1 MNQFR
6 FSGTG
11 REYFGIWIVNL
22 LLTVVTLGIYSA
34 WAKVRKKRYFYG
46 NTWLA
51 ESNFDYHGNP
61 IAILK
66 GRVIAFVAFVGYTLA
81 TQFSP
86 KLGAAILLALMPAIP
101 WLIVRSFAFNAVNS
115 SYRNLRF
122 HFSGRYRDVFFAIAP
137 FFLAP
142 AATLLLPQIDPKK
155 PPHGLWEIW
164 PLFVAPLLLALFYPY
179 IVGKLRLLH
188 VNGTRYGTAHFE
200 CRATI
205 GRFYGVYA
213 LAGLLFVGLIVVFV
227 LAMTPLVMLGPIL
240 AMVAM
245 PAMYLAFGAIL
256 FGYTQARVGN
266 LVFNATWLEGRAH
279 LVSKLSAR
287 RLAWIYATNLFA
299 IVPSIGLMIPWA
311 ATRTARY
318 RADCLALECEGG
330 LDSFVGDISKD
341 VSATGEEI
349 GTMFDVDLSL

>member
-6 FSGTG
+6 FTGTG

-22 LLTVVTLGIYSA
+22 LLTVITLGIYSA
-34 WAKVRKKRYFYG
+34 WAKVRRKRYFYG

-66 GRVIAFVAFVGYTLA
+66 GRVIAFVAFVAYTLA

-122 HFSGRYRDVFFAIAP
+122 HFTGRYRDVFFAIAP

-142 AATLLLPQIDPKK
+142 AATLLLPQFDPKK
-155 PPHGLWEIW
+155 PPQNPWDLWYV
-164 PLFVAPLLLALFYPY
+164 FVAPLILSLFYPY
-179 IVGKLRLLH
+179 IIGKLRLLH
-188 VNGTRYGTAHFE
+188 INGTRYGTAHFG

-205 GRFYGVYA
+205 ARFYGVYG
-213 LAGLLFVGLIVVFV
+213 LAGLLFIGLLVVFGV
-227 LAMTPLVMLGPIL
+227 AMVPLVAAPML
-240 AMVAM
+240 AVVAL
-245 PAMYLAFGAIL
+245 PAMYLAMGAIL
-256 FGYTQARVGN
+256 FGYTQSRVGN
-266 LVFNATWLEGRAH
+266 LVFNATWLEERAH
-279 LVSKLSAR
+279 TVSTLSAR
-287 RLAWIYATNLFA
+287 RLAWIYAGNLFA
-299 IVPSIGLMIPWA
+299 IVLTIGLAIPWA

-318 RADCLALECEGG
+318 RADCLGLICEGG
-330 LDSFVGDISKD
+330 LDAFVGEVAQD

-349 GTMFDVDLSL
+349 GTMFDLDLSL